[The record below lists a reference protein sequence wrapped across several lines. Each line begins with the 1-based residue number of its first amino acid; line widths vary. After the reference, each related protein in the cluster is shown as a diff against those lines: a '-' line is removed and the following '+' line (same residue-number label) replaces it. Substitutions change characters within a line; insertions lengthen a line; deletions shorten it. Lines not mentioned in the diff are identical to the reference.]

1 MFCWVTGEALIS
13 GSILSHTKLL
23 FFNIIKITPLQF
35 DWLIVMHNEKTRLL
49 NKNLNGVTFL
59 QMNSSYINMC
69 VYLIY
74 VIVIDS
80 FILHFE
86 NRI

>member
-13 GSILSHTKLL
+13 GSILSHAKLM

-49 NKNLNGVTFL
+49 KKLFNV
-59 QMNSSYINMC
+59 MSYFFAN
-69 VYLIY
+69 
-74 VIVIDS
+74 
-80 FILHFE
+80 
-86 NRI
+86 

>member
-13 GSILSHTKLL
+13 GSILSHAKLL

-49 NKNLNGVTFL
+49 KKIFNGVTFL

-69 VYLIY
+69 VYLMY
-74 VIVIDS
+74 VIVIH
-80 FILHFE
+80 I
-86 NRI
+86 NIYI